1 MPLVLGSVLVF
12 VLGSVL
18 VLGSSVLVLVLGS
31 VQCVL
36 VLVLGSVRLSEG
48 GGPIISGGV
57 YYLRLEPWHSV
68 VMSSACRVLNS
79 AEW

>member
-1 MPLVLGSVLVF
+1 MSRVLGS
-12 VLGSVL
+12 
-18 VLGSSVLVLVLGS
+18 
-31 VQCVL
+31 VL

-68 VMSSACRVLNS
+68 VVSSA
-79 AEW
+79 EY

>member
-1 MPLVLGSVLVF
+1 MPLVLGSVLV
-12 VLGSVL
+12 L
-18 VLGSSVLVLVLGS
+18 VLGT
-31 VQCVL
+31 

-57 YYLRLEPWHSV
+57 YYSCLELWHSV
-68 VMSSACRVLNS
+68 VMSR

>member
-1 MPLVLGSVLVF
+1 MPLVLGSVLV
-12 VLGSVL
+12 LGCVL
-18 VLGSSVLVLVLGS
+18 VLGSVLVLVLGS
-31 VQCVL
+31 VL

-57 YYLRLEPWHSV
+57 YYSRLELWHSV
-68 VMSSACRVLNS
+68 VVSR

>member
-1 MPLVLGSVLVF
+1 MPLVLG
-12 VLGSVL
+12 G
-18 VLGSSVLVLVLGS
+18 
-31 VQCVL
+31 VL

-68 VMSSACRVLNS
+68 VVSSA
-79 AEW
+79 EY

>member
-1 MPLVLGSVLVF
+1 MRF

-18 VLGSSVLVLVLGS
+18 VLVLGS
-31 VQCVL
+31 VL

-57 YYLRLEPWHSV
+57 YYLCLELWHSV
-68 VMSSACRVLNS
+68 VVSSA
-79 AEW
+79 EY

>member
-1 MPLVLGSVLVF
+1 MPLVLG
-12 VLGSVL
+12 G
-18 VLGSSVLVLVLGS
+18 
-31 VQCVL
+31 VL

-68 VMSSACRVLNS
+68 VVSRAECGRARVLILPILSSAAVQVQSTSFPHL
-79 AEW
+79 EH

>member
-1 MPLVLGSVLVF
+1 MPLVLGSVLV
-12 VLGSVL
+12 L
-18 VLGSSVLVLVLGS
+18 VLCS
-31 VQCVL
+31 VL

-57 YYLRLEPWHSV
+57 YYSRLELWHSV
-68 VMSSACRVLNS
+68 VVSR

>member
-1 MPLVLGSVLVF
+1 MPLVLGSVLVL

-18 VLGSSVLVLVLGS
+18 V
-31 VQCVL
+31 VL

-57 YYLRLEPWHSV
+57 YYSRLELWHSV
-68 VMSSACRVLNS
+68 VVSR

>member
-1 MPLVLGSVLVF
+1 MPLVLGSVLV
-12 VLGSVL
+12 
-18 VLGSSVLVLVLGS
+18 LVLVLGS
-31 VQCVL
+31 VL

-68 VMSSACRVLNS
+68 VVSSA
-79 AEW
+79 EY